1 MAPDVAGGH
10 RPDLPIHEPVGVQ
23 QLTLILWIIAAS
35 AFSLYLDSFANY
47 RATYAGLAGIMS
59 ALILRTK
66 YIDSDPADRGISC
79 VDAETFT

>member
-1 MAPDVAGGH
+1 MVPDVTRGH
-10 RPDLPIHEPVGVQ
+10 SADLYIHEPVGVQ

-47 RATYAGLAGIMS
+47 STTYAGLAGIMA

-79 VDAETFT
+79 VDA